1 MDPCAQ
7 RREQLARRLH
17 EEQLD
22 ALIINSPVNV
32 TYLTGFTG
40 SAGLLL
46 VSAQATVLV
55 TDFRYATQAP
65 QEAVGIDVQIDP
77 SSIWDR
83 LGRVLLQWNVERLG
97 VESHVLTTRDADRLS
112 RLTRSRLVQ
121 TTDLVEHLRA
131 AKDAGEVDA
140 IRNAARLAQEALAEV
155 LPEVRAGDREL
166 DVAARLEQLGA

>member
-1 MDPCAQ
+1 MLLERD
-7 RREQLARRLH
+7 ELG
-17 EEQLD
+17 
-22 ALIINSPVNV
+22 ALLVQHLPNIR
-32 TYLTGFTG
+32 YLTGFTG

-112 RLTRSRLVQ
+112 ITVDGVVRGS
-121 TTDLVEHLRA
+121 VELPAGLWIGTGAPLRIGGNGLGRRA
-131 AKDAGEVDA
+131 DTFHGAVDEVY
-140 IRNAARLAQEALAEV
+140 V
-155 LPEVRAGDREL
+155 TVG
-166 DVAARLEQLGA
+166 